1 MDIQA
6 YISSGIIETYVL
18 GMATAEESAELLAY
32 AQNHP
37 EIKQAL
43 LEEELVME
51 NVAMQDSVAAP
62 AYLKEKLQHSLFGN
76 TSNNTVEVKPET
88 IVRDINTNRGG
99 RNGIWKF
106 LAVAASLLLIISIAF
121 MLVTSDRIKEENQL
135 AMEKMEQQKIAQ
147 QKEMENMKAEM
158 ALVTDPAIKK
168 IPLMGIEKHPDNNAT
183 LYWDTRNTDVYLKLH
198 NMPAPKQDKQYQ
210 LWAIVDGKPVDLGV
224 FENGSNDTLVQKM
237 KSIPKAEMFAIT
249 LETKGGSPTPTMD
262 EMYVAATI

>member
-1 MDIQA
+1 
-6 YISSGIIETYVL
+6 
-18 GMATAEESAELLAY
+18 MATAEESAELLSY
-32 AQNHP
+32 AAQYP

-51 NVAMQDSVAAP
+51 NVAMQDAVVAP
-62 AYLKEKLQHSLFGN
+62 AYLKDKLQSHFF
-76 TSNNTVEVKPET
+76 SNLQNSEVKKESEA
-88 IVRDINTNRGG
+88 IVRDISSNKSSKSNF
-99 RNGIWKF
+99 WKF

-135 AMEKMEQQKIAQ
+135 AMEKLEQQKIAQ
-147 QKEMENMKAEM
+147 QKEMEEMKAEM

-168 IPLMGIEKHPDNNAT
+168 IPLIGIEKHPDNNAT

-198 NMPAPKQDKQYQ
+198 NMPAPNQDKQYQ
-210 LWAIVDGKPVDLGV
+210 LWAIVDGKPVNLGV
-224 FENGSNDTLVQKM
+224 FENGKSDSLIQKM

-249 LETKGGSPTPTMD
+249 LEGKGGSPTPTMD